1 MPANQVPDLQQ
12 PSTSSGRTQAVENKR
27 SKRKSASK
35 DDGNQSKRRKEEWTT
50 ENGFKKVG
58 KRPGSAHGSE
68 ESESDQNR
76 ANKAEDK
83 QQNTLDEAA
92 DADETQRDDNE
103 AAEDAEVEILAEVPG
118 NQTQTGH
125 IQAEFNGG
133 QEDNQANGRDLT
145 PEEIEKIKHPM
156 GRNATWQTRSIK
168 ANIGNQERKEARNKK
183 LNLAYNLPHR
193 AWARLFISVS

>member
-12 PSTSSGRTQAVENKR
+12 PSTSSGRTQDVENKR

-50 ENGFKKVG
+50 EIGFKKVG
-58 KRPGSAHGSE
+58 KRPGSAQGSE

-76 ANKAEDK
+76 ANKAEEK

-103 AAEDAEVEILAEVPG
+103 AAEDVEIEILADLGIPG
-118 NQTQTGH
+118 NQAQPRH
-125 IQAEFNGG
+125 IQAEFNEG
-133 QEDNQANGRDLT
+133 QEDNQANGRNLT
-145 PEEIEKIKHPM
+145 PEGIEKIK
-156 GRNATWQTRSIK
+156 SLFFS
-168 ANIGNQERKEARNKK
+168 
-183 LNLAYNLPHR
+183 LNLK
-193 AWARLFISVS
+193 

>member
-12 PSTSSGRTQAVENKR
+12 PSTSSGRTQDVENKR
-27 SKRKSASK
+27 NKRKSTSK

-50 ENGFKKVG
+50 EIGFKKVG
-58 KRPGSAHGSE
+58 KRPGSAQGSE

-92 DADETQRDDNE
+92 DETQRDNNE
-103 AAEDAEVEILAEVPG
+103 AAEDVEIEILADLGIPG
-118 NQTQTGH
+118 NQAQPRH

-133 QEDNQANGRDLT
+133 QEDNQANGRNLT
-145 PEEIEKIKHPM
+145 PEEIEKIKHPL
-156 GRNATWQTRSIK
+156 GRKYIWQTSSIK
-168 ANIGNQERKEARNKK
+168 PRISNPKKTEERNKQLNQAYTTIRSEIK
-183 LNLAYNLPHR
+183 LY
-193 AWARLFISVS
+193 

>member
-50 ENGFKKVG
+50 EIGFKKVG

-103 AAEDAEVEILAEVPG
+103 AAEDAEIKIVAEVPG
-118 NQTQTGH
+118 NQAQPGH

-133 QEDNQANGRDLT
+133 
-145 PEEIEKIKHPM
+145 
-156 GRNATWQTRSIK
+156 
-168 ANIGNQERKEARNKK
+168 
-183 LNLAYNLPHR
+183 
-193 AWARLFISVS
+193 

>member
-12 PSTSSGRTQAVENKR
+12 PSTSSGRTQDVENKR
-27 SKRKSASK
+27 NKRKSASK

-50 ENGFKKVG
+50 EIGFKKVG
-58 KRPGSAHGSE
+58 KRPGSAQGSE

-92 DADETQRDDNE
+92 DEIQRDDNE
-103 AAEDAEVEILAEVPG
+103 AAEDAEVKIVAEVIVAEVPG
-118 NQTQTGH
+118 NQAQPGH

-133 QEDNQANGRDLT
+133 QEDNQANGRKNLT
-145 PEEIEKIKHPM
+145 PEEIEKIKHPL
-156 GRNATWQTRSIK
+156 GRNAMWKTSSIK
-168 ANIGNQERKEARNKK
+168 PSLDNPKRTGSLK
-183 LNLAYNLPHR
+183 YNP
-193 AWARLFISVS
+193 